1 MRIKEIDK
9 FINIMNIFCGA
20 LFDLLFMLIIIA
32 LATVLIF
39 GSIASIVLLCKL
51 YPSIGILFLNAGLE
65 IGGIFKIVLNIIIP
79 MLIVFL
85 LSIIFFQLMKYMK
98 ISRIRA
104 EQKRENFINELAIK
118 INKMKKN
125 K

>member
-1 MRIKEIDK
+1 
-9 FINIMNIFCGA
+9 MNIFCGA

-65 IGGIFKIVLNIIIP
+65 IGGIFKINIIIP